1 MIRRLRIKFVCITMS
16 IVTVILLGVLVA
28 VLGLTR
34 ASLERESLDA
44 MHRIAM
50 NPLPL
55 QSPNE
60 EIDGMRLPYFVLEV
74 AEDGT
79 VQTVAGG
86 YYDLSDTAF
95 LQQAADEARQSSE
108 LSGVLPHYNLQFL
121 RVETPRHSYIVFA
134 DLSNEKQTLNGLL
147 RSCLLICGAA
157 FGVFLVLS
165 TLLARWAVRPVERAW
180 IQQKQF
186 VADASHELKTPLTVI
201 LTDAELLCAPDGTPA
216 EKAQLSQNMLTVSR
230 QIRDLVERLLELA
243 RVDQGLPQT
252 AHTRIDWSDAVTEA
266 TLPFEPLYYEKGLGL
281 DTNIEPGLM
290 VRGDAAQLQ
299 QLTGILLDNAQKY
312 ADPGGT
318 VHLALCRSGQR
329 RAVLA
334 VTNCG
339 APIAPQDLHNIFK
352 RFYRADPAHRR
363 DGSCGLGL
371 AIAQGIVTQHGG
383 RIWAT
388 SENGVN
394 TFYVAL
400 KTL

>member
-165 TLLARWAVRPVERAW
+165 TLLARCSGCFWCSAPCWPGGR
-180 IQQKQF
+180 
-186 VADASHELKTPLTVI
+186 
-201 LTDAELLCAPDGTPA
+201 CAPSSGHGSSKSSLWPMPA
-216 EKAQLSQNMLTVSR
+216 MS
-230 QIRDLVERLLELA
+230 
-243 RVDQGLPQT
+243 
-252 AHTRIDWSDAVTEA
+252 
-266 TLPFEPLYYEKGLGL
+266 
-281 DTNIEPGLM
+281 
-290 VRGDAAQLQ
+290 
-299 QLTGILLDNAQKY
+299 
-312 ADPGGT
+312 
-318 VHLALCRSGQR
+318 
-329 RAVLA
+329 
-334 VTNCG
+334 
-339 APIAPQDLHNIFK
+339 
-352 RFYRADPAHRR
+352 
-363 DGSCGLGL
+363 
-371 AIAQGIVTQHGG
+371 
-383 RIWAT
+383 
-388 SENGVN
+388 
-394 TFYVAL
+394 
-400 KTL
+400 